1 LRRVSDVNFENVA
14 KAEFDMINA
23 KRLRHA
29 TLRTPDLDRLLAH
42 YESVIGL
49 SVVAREPHRVFLAT
63 ESGQLALIIENASE
77 PELAS
82 LSFDVAGDA
91 DLPDLGHKLADR
103 GLRSDLLSDPS
114 PSNSAALRFIDIEGR
129 EIELLV
135 GCHFFENR
143 IGSPGISPNKLGHV
157 ACFTGDPNAISRF
170 YGELL
175 GFRVSDW
182 IEDRFVFMRCGF
194 DHHALNFARG
204 ETVRLHH
211 LAFELRDASHMHRA
225 CDVLGARRIPIL
237 WGPVRHGPGHNIAIY
252 HRDPD
257 GHVVELFY
265 DLDRMVDE
273 ELGFFDPRPWHRD
286 RPQRPKVW
294 TGLPR
299 DIWGSPPSPDLPE
312 FYRMRSRA

>member
-1 LRRVSDVNFENVA
+1 LS
-14 KAEFDMINA
+14 IISA

-29 TLRTPDLDRLLAH
+29 TLGTPDPERLVSY
-42 YESVIGL
+42 YEEVIGL
-49 SVVAREPHRVFLAT
+49 TPVAREAGRTFLAT
-63 ESGQLALIIENASE
+63 ESGELALIIEKAPE
-77 PELAS
+77 PRLIS
-82 LSFDVAGDA
+82 LSLEIAESVDLTDVRRKLRDQGLDADVA
-91 DLPDLGHKLADR
+91 
-103 GLRSDLLSDPS
+103 SDPGPGS
-114 PSNSAALRFIDIEGR
+114 SAALRFVDTEGR
-129 EIELLV
+129 LVELLR
-135 GCHFFENR
+135 GTSFFDNR
-143 IGSPGISPNKLGHV
+143 IGSRGISPTKLGHV
-157 ACFTGDPNAISRF
+157 ACSTADPKAIAVL

-194 DHHALNFARG
+194 DHHSLNFASGDR
-204 ETVRLHH
+204 VRLHH
-211 LAFELRDASHMHRA
+211 LAFELRDAAHQHRA
-225 CDVLGARRIPIL
+225 CDILGARKIPIL
-237 WGPVRHGPGHNIAIY
+237 WGPVRHGPGHNVAIY

-299 DIWGSPPSPDLPE
+299 DVWGLAPSPELPE
-312 FYRMRSRA
+312 FYRMRSSG